1 MNADDLQ
8 ELYKLLR
15 GSRAA
20 MLVLDVRTLFL
31 EKQMIKAHALLLESR
46 ELYAESRTRL
56 LRQDPDAQ
64 TKAKGKEAER
74 QAKRLKRKQEKT
86 REILKAFDELAEH
99 LEKFAEREKQKQES
113 TTARTVEIEEPGTDQ
128 RGPDTSGVADSFEPA
143 EDAAE
148 TIVARPSDV
157 SDDFAVAFRSAG
169 GDEQLEVISR
179 HFGFQE
185 VTSAEDI
192 HSNALYYIRTSD
204 KSFLVRTL
212 KSSRPAELVTLAGV
226 IDDQSMKPLS
236 RDAFVRLGKQRKM
249 VLLTTRDRAD
259 QSTSNSAHHESSGEA
274 DSADTNSGQPELVVL
289 DMGAFS
295 QLLTSAQRCGL
306 VAGADQIAHVRDREF
321 QRGNYDL
328 AFQSIDALYAKFTAG
343 MSTRNQK
350 LIREDADISSGRTKI
365 SPKDLLAK
373 RARDR
378 KQTQEVDRARRR
390 FQVVLEGLRVLMN
403 AT

>member
-46 ELYAESRTRL
+46 DLYSESRTRL

-86 REILKAFDELAEH
+86 RDILKVFDELAEQ
-99 LEKFAEREKQKQES
+99 LQKFSERERQKQEKP
-113 TTARTVEIEEPGTDQ
+113 AAQAKEIAETGADRP
-128 RGPDTSGVADSFEPA
+128 RPDASGVGDSFEPA
-143 EDAAE
+143 DDAVE
-148 TIVARPSDV
+148 MIVARPSDLA
-157 SDDFAVAFRSAG
+157 DDFVNAFGSAS
-169 GDEQLEVISR
+169 GDQQLEVISR

-185 VTSAEDI
+185 VTSAADI
-192 HSNALYYIRTSD
+192 HSDALYYIRTSD

-212 KSSRPAELVTLAGV
+212 ETTSPAERVALAGA

-236 RDAFVRLGKQRKM
+236 REAFVRLGKKRKM

-259 QSTSNSAHHESSGEA
+259 QGTSHSADDEPADEGESSDA
-274 DSADTNSGQPELVVL
+274 DGGQPEYVVL

-306 VAGADQIAHVRDREF
+306 VPGADQIAHVRDREF
-321 QRGNYDL
+321 QKGNYDL
-328 AFQSIDALYAKFTAG
+328 AFQTIDGLYAKFTAS
-343 MSTRNQK
+343 MNTRNQK
-350 LIREDADISSGRTKI
+350 LIREDADISSGRIKM

-403 AT
+403 TT